1 MSYPMTLTDHRRCEH
16 IELSGQ
22 LAERDDE
29 LREALA
35 TIADQ
40 QATIQQLDASLER
53 YRVAVANC
61 IHSADRL
68 AQVMADA
75 HCIGLAAFVNAHLE
89 GLEERS
95 SCRAPSRR
103 AHCWQLE

>member
-1 MSYPMTLTDHRRCEH
+1 MSHPMTLLDHARQDLR
-16 IELSGQ
+16 ELEAQ

-68 AQVMADA
+68 AQVMPDP
-75 HCIGLAAFVNAHLE
+75 HGSGLAAFVNAHLE

>member
-1 MSYPMTLTDHRRCEH
+1 MNTISQYRTDNR
-16 IELSGQ
+16 ELSEA
-22 LAERDDE
+22 LDARDDE
-29 LREALA
+29 LRDALA
-35 TIADQ
+35 TIEDQ
-40 QATIQQLDASLER
+40 QATIQQLEASLER

-89 GLEERS
+89 GLGENVETEHPTKE
-95 SCRAPSRR
+95 A
-103 AHCWQLE
+103 